1 MFPNVTN
8 AKSQKLQS
16 KPLLQNISISKG
28 NMKQVGIDLTQL
40 PEVNGCKYL
49 VVLIDYFS
57 KWVEAE
63 ALTDKTAKAVAFFLY
78 KQICRHGCF
87 EIQINDQGREFV
99 NEISKELYSKT
110 GLIQRI
116 TSAYHQAN
124 GLVER
129 QNQTIKRILVKVL
142 DEAALEWPYIIDS
155 VLFSLRVKK
164 HKSTGFSLF
173 ALLYQREA
181 VLPIDIDCNLIDF
194 NDSNALSNDD
204 FSNKKIV
211 SDTFHAMNKMKN
223 KIFDDA
229 YKNIEKSQK
238 RQKHDYD
245 KRIAPNNEISINK
258 KVLLRNSRRDD
269 RKGGKLVKPW
279 TGPYIVT
286 SISSTNNCTLKN
298 LKGQILKTNFLKSTT

>member
-1 MFPNVTN
+1 M
-8 AKSQKLQS
+8 
-16 KPLLQNISISKG
+16 
-28 NMKQVGIDLTQL
+28 
-40 PEVNGCKYL
+40 
-49 VVLIDYFS
+49 
-57 KWVEAE
+57 
-63 ALTDKTAKAVAFFLY
+63 
-78 KQICRHGCF
+78 
-87 EIQINDQGREFV
+87 GREFV
-99 NEISKELYSKT
+99 NAISKELYSKT
-110 GLIQRI
+110 GTIQRI
-116 TSAYHQAN
+116 TSAYHPQAN

-155 VLFSLRVKK
+155 VLFSLRVRK
-164 HKSTGFSLF
+164 HKSTGFSPF

-258 KVLLRNSRRDD
+258 KVLLRNSKRDD

-298 LKGQILKTNFLKSTT
+298 LKGQILKTKYNLTKLCLYNEKITNDEQEITFDEINMQISNDKIGKYATIEMRTSISEKFEIIFIKLAVNAVMKL

>member
-1 MFPNVTN
+1 MIKDITTYVSKCDQCQ
-8 AKSQKLQS
+8 KSKNRKLQS
-16 KPLLQNISISKG
+16 KPLLQNISIPKG

-49 VVLIDYFS
+49 
-57 KWVEAE
+57 
-63 ALTDKTAKAVAFFLY
+63 
-78 KQICRHGCF
+78 ICRHGCF

-110 GLIQRI
+110 GTIQRI
-116 TSAYHQAN
+116 TSAYHPQAN

-129 QNQTIKRILVKVL
+129 QNQIIKLILVKVL

-164 HKSTGFSLF
+164 HKSTGFSPF

-229 YKNIEKSQK
+229 YKNIEKS
-238 RQKHDYD
+238 
-245 KRIAPNNEISINK
+245 
-258 KVLLRNSRRDD
+258 
-269 RKGGKLVKPW
+269 
-279 TGPYIVT
+279 
-286 SISSTNNCTLKN
+286 
-298 LKGQILKTNFLKSTT
+298 